1 MLPSM
6 MRTAFL
12 VLTLTACGDR
22 EVPILVNAWCDTPR
36 EEKVLSITD
45 GDTLTLNNGEEIRL
59 LGVDA
64 PELYYTGHSECS
76 SEEHS
81 TCCYGDE
88 STQALEDLIPVG
100 STVRLEFDL
109 ACEGIYGRT
118 LAYLYTVPEDEE
130 EPEVFINEWLIKEG
144 LARVYDDDV
153 GQAREIRYLE
163 RFQDAQSTAQV
174 SEKGLWDACF

>member
-36 EEKVLSITD
+36 EEKVFSIID
-45 GDTLTLNNGEEIRL
+45 GDTLTLNNGGDSPAWCCSRHL
-59 LGVDA
+59 HPDTRSARARSTA
-64 PELYYTGHSECS
+64 PAATATSTQRGHS
-76 SEEHS
+76 
-81 TCCYGDE
+81 GR
-88 STQALEDLIPVG
+88 QP
-100 STVRLEFDL
+100 VRLEFDL

-130 EPEVFINEWLIKEG
+130 EPEVFINEWLLEEG

>member
-64 PELYYTGHSECS
+64 PEL
-76 SEEHS
+76 

-130 EPEVFINEWLIKEG
+130 EPEVFINEWLLEEG

-163 RFQDAQSTAQV
+163 RFQDAQSTAQA